1 MSERREVTVTEPNIS
16 TFARFLVGFGST
28 AIVVFA
34 ILLIFQS
41 RITGCVGYGYSA
53 GTFLASCLSP
63 TYGDYEHAAFAVPT
77 EASAAHQA
85 ETAQVV
91 IFGHSHSQ
99 VAFSADPTRRYFTGR
114 GASYYLLAF
123 SGEFSS
129 FYDFLLQRLRLR
141 PKVLVIDVSPFFTG
155 SGLEMMSTA
164 GRFVAEHPLRA
175 AIQNYV
181 KRLWQIPHSLGC
193 GSPSWSEIVCG
204 TKFATFRAISDGRL
218 IVDYSLIFGKPLPRH
233 PVTFGQHL
241 DPLKIRLWRD
251 NARAFYARHKLNPE
265 CTILTA
271 VPSGTDFE
279 EAAMA
284 IAEEVGSPYIRPIMD
299 GLSTIDGAHLDEL
312 SAATWSERFWQQSE
326 PVTNRCLK

>member
-1 MSERREVTVTEPNIS
+1 MSDKREGTVTEPNIS
-16 TFARFLVGFGST
+16 TLARFLVGFGTT
-28 AIVVFA
+28 AMVVFA
-34 ILLIFQS
+34 ILLFFQS

-53 GTFLASCLSP
+53 GTFLASCSSP

-77 EASAAHQA
+77 EGAAARQA

-99 VAFSADPTRRYFTGR
+99 VAFSAEPTRRYFARR

-129 FYDFLLQRLRLR
+129 FYDFLLKRLRIR
-141 PKVLVIDVSPFFTG
+141 PKVVVIDVSPFFTG
-155 SGLEMMSTA
+155 SELEMMSTA

-175 AIQNYV
+175 TIQNYV

-193 GSPSWSEIVCG
+193 SSPRWSKIVCG
-204 TKFATFRAISDGRL
+204 TTFATFRAVADGRL

-241 DPLKIRLWRD
+241 DPLKVRLWRD
-251 NARAFYARHKLNPE
+251 NARAFYARHKLDPR

-279 EAAMA
+279 EAAIA
-284 IAEEVGSPYIRPIMD
+284 IAKELGSPYIRPVVD
-299 GLSTIDGAHLDEL
+299 GLYTVDGAHLDEL
-312 SAATWSERFWQQSE
+312 SAAAWSERFWQQSE
-326 PVTNRCLK
+326 LVMNRCLK